1 MCSSSFLT
9 GEKEVNL
16 GSREAGDNGPTR
28 SSANESREIPHHADF
43 GDSAND
49 LWSLY
54 VKEAE
59 SHDEATSETVKENMD
74 GALIFVGLYSST
86 RLRA

>member
-1 MCSSSFLT
+1 M
-9 GEKEVNL
+9 NL
-16 GSREAGDNGPTR
+16 GNREGGDNGPTR
-28 SSANESREIPHHADF
+28 SSAKELREIPHRADF

-59 SHDEATSETVKENMD
+59 RHDEATSKTVKENMD

>member
-1 MCSSSFLT
+1 M
-9 GEKEVNL
+9 GN
-16 GSREAGDNGPTR
+16 RQGDDSGPTG
-28 SSANESREIPHHADF
+28 SSANESQSREIPDLADF

-59 SHDEATSETVKENMD
+59 SHDEATVGTVKDNMD
-74 GALIFVGLYSST
+74 GALIFVRSYSSA
-86 RLRA
+86 RLRARLC

>member
-1 MCSSSFLT
+1 MD
-9 GEKEVNL
+9 L
-16 GSREAGDNGPTR
+16 GSRQGDESGPTR
-28 SSANESREIPHHADF
+28 SSAKESRKIPDHTDF

-59 SHDEATSETVKENMD
+59 SHDEATVGAVKENMD
-74 GALIFVGLYSST
+74 GAPILVRSYSST